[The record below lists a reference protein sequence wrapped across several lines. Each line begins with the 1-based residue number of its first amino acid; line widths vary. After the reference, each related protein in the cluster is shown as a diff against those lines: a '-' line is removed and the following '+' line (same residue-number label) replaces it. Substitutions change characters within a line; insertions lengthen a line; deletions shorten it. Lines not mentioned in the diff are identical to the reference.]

1 MLHDTILKHQT
12 ILDQLRSGLSILGF
26 KKELEKAPA
35 KFEHFFVHSSDEVS
49 PAFVKS
55 LPKPPVTHDA
65 HVKNVMQMLFLFIQ
79 NSSVDNLFDF
89 LSFTTG
95 SRSSTTIFVSDSIAV
110 SDGTQRPFLLQHA
123 NNHIPLTGQLR
134 PKNREPQTNNYCSSF
149 TIIDFRILAFTQ
161 TLFLWYGIGDLTNKL
176 I

>member
-1 MLHDTILKHQT
+1 MLHDTILKHQA
-12 ILDQLRSGLSILGF
+12 ILDQPRSGLSILGF

-35 KFEHFFVHSSDEVS
+35 KFEHFFVHSSDQVS
-49 PAFVKS
+49 PVFVKS

-65 HVKNVMQMLFLFIQ
+65 QVKNVMQMLYSLIQ
-79 NSSVDNLFDF
+79 NSSFMVQDPVLPF
-89 LSFTTG
+89 LCL
-95 SRSSTTIFVSDSIAV
+95 VQLQWQLK
-110 SDGTQRPFLLQHA
+110 TQRPFLLQHA

-161 TLFLWYGIGDLTNKL
+161 KLFLWCGIGNLTN
-176 I
+176 